1 MGGGNFHASVMR
13 FRILGSSSSGNAA
26 LLITPQCKV
35 LIDAGFSGRRL
46 REKLEAIGEDLS
58 SIDAVFLTH
67 EHGDHTAGLKALS
80 KLEKI
85 KVFANR
91 DTARAAQ
98 AKLSRQINWG
108 LFETGV
114 SFRFADLTI
123 YPFAIPHDA
132 HDPVGYVIESG
143 DGSLFSPYRKLAWLT
158 DLGYASPLV
167 KQKIR
172 ECDLLVLEANH
183 DLELLEQCPH
193 RPWSTKQRIR
203 GRHGHLSNDAAFE
216 LLSETERPRWRHVCL
231 VHLSKD
237 CNHPELVHRHF
248 EPLRNGS
255 HNLSIDVFDP
265 SAEFGEEYDLAGNW

>member
-1 MGGGNFHASVMR
+1 MR

-26 LLITPQCKV
+26 LLITPRCKV

-46 REKLEAIGEDLS
+46 REKLTAIGEDLA

-80 KLEKI
+80 RFEHIKI
-85 KVFANR
+85 FANR

-98 AKLSRQINWG
+98 TKLARQVNWG

-114 SFRFADLTI
+114 SFQFADLTI
-123 YPFAIPHDA
+123 SPFSIPHDA
-132 HDPVGYVIESG
+132 HDPVGYVFECG
-143 DGSLFSPYRKLAWLT
+143 DGGLFSPFRKMAWLT
-158 DLGYASPLV
+158 DLGYAPPLV
-167 KQKIR
+167 RQHIR

-183 DLELLEQCPH
+183 DLELLERCPH

-216 LLSETERPRWRHVCL
+216 LLSQTENPRWRHVCL
-231 VHLSKD
+231 AHLSKD
-237 CNHPELVHRHF
+237 CNRPDLVHERF
-248 EPLRNGS
+248 DPLRNGS
-255 HNLSIDVFDP
+255 HNLKIDVFDP
-265 SAEFGEEYDLAGNW
+265 AADIGEEYDLAAGW

>member
-1 MGGGNFHASVMR
+1 MR

-46 REKLEAIGEDLS
+46 REKLASIGENLD

-67 EHGDHTAGLKALS
+67 EHSDHTAGLKALS
-80 KLEKI
+80 RFEKI

-98 AKLSRQINWG
+98 AKLLRQVNWG
-108 LFETGV
+108 LFETGA
-114 SFRFADLTI
+114 SFRFKDLTI
-123 YPFAIPHDA
+123 SPFSIPHDA
-132 HDPVGYVIESG
+132 HDPVGFVFEAG
-143 DGSLFSPYRKLAWLT
+143 DGSLFSPYRKIAWLT
-158 DLGYASPLV
+158 DLGYAPPLV
-167 KQKIR
+167 KQRIR
-172 ECDLLVLEANH
+172 ECDLLVLEANY

-203 GRHGHLSNDAAFE
+203 GRHGHLSNDAAYE
-216 LLSETERPRWRHVCL
+216 LLAETERPRWRHVCL

-237 CNHPELVHRHF
+237 CNDPELVRQRF
-248 EPLRNGS
+248 APLSNGN
-255 HNLSIDVFDP
+255 HNLNIDVFDP
-265 SAEFGEEYDLAGNW
+265 KAELGEEYNLAAH